1 MASQTRDERS
11 HDLDRKAVTER
22 DTGPGNGPLVSFV
35 LATYN
40 RPNDL
45 SEAVASI
52 LRQEYRPIEIHIV
65 SNSTDDTAE
74 LFEAGGRFDEE
85 CVHYHEFPGRMGVPQ
100 ARNVGYDL
108 ASGDILVTV
117 DDDAVLLNDDAATE
131 VVRLFETNPDVGVL
145 AFQCRNYYTGE
156 VNDHET
162 PDPPSFEMS
171 PRESYRATNF
181 VGVGNAIRR
190 DAIERAGAFPDDFVY
205 GFEEMDLS
213 LRVHDTG
220 YDILYTPT
228 IVVGH
233 KKSPEGRRTDTE
245 TLERFVEN
253 RIRIAVRN
261 LPLRYVLFTSLIWG
275 MYGALAIRK
284 ADSLRRI
291 AGRLV
296 ADRDALLAERSVVD
310 PAVIDRIKGRKT
322 MLYRW
327 WYGPHPGRILGR
339 KGNPRRLFW
348 EL

>member
-1 MASQTRDERS
+1 MTSQTRGEQS
-11 HDLDRKAVTER
+11 PGPEQKPVTEG
-22 DTGPGNGPLVSFV
+22 DTGEESDPLVSFV

-40 RPNDL
+40 RPDDL
-45 SEAVASI
+45 SDAIESI
-52 LRQEYRPIEIHIV
+52 LRQEYRPIEVHVV

-74 LFEAGGRFDEE
+74 LFEAGGRFDEDS
-85 CVHYHEFPGRMGVPQ
+85 VHYHEFPGRMGVPQ

-108 ASGDILVTV
+108 ASGDILVTI
-117 DDDAVLLNDDAATE
+117 DDDAVILNDDATGE
-131 VVRLFETNPDVGVL
+131 VVRLFDENPDVGVL

-156 VNDHET
+156 VNKHET

-171 PRESYRATNF
+171 PRETYRATNF
-181 VGVGNAIRR
+181 VGVGNAIRS
-190 DAIERAGAFPDDFVY
+190 DVLERVGGFPDEFVY

-220 YDILYTPT
+220 YDVLYTPT

-275 MYGALAIRK
+275 MYGALVIRK
-284 ADSLRRI
+284 PDSLRRI

-296 ADRDALLAERSVVD
+296 ADREALLEERSAVGS
-310 PAVIDRIKGRKT
+310 AVIDRIKSRNT
-322 MLYRW
+322 MLYCW